1 MIAAGDVFAPE
12 ISSVRSADA
21 TSRGVMYAGEVYLTP
36 HPLSFYTNICES
48 LYMEKSTSSLNPVDS
63 KGTLIPVPIEITQE
77 ESEIKKR
84 NQRFLAGAE
93 NEFNPENPR
102 TITLNEQFLHP
113 TNQTDT
119 GFVVSWKH
127 QYENLAKHRA
137 PEENSE
143 RTKFIEKIIKD
154 TLIKE
159 GKAELAAKIIQ
170 KMGARI
176 N

>member
-1 MIAAGDVFAPE
+1 
-12 ISSVRSADA
+12 
-21 TSRGVMYAGEVYLTP
+21 
-36 HPLSFYTNICES
+36 
-48 LYMEKSTSSLNPVDS
+48 MEKSTSSLNPVDS

-77 ESEIKKR
+77 ETHEQKETKRR
-84 NQRFLAGAE
+84 NQRLLAGAE

-113 TNQTDT
+113 TNQTDNK
-119 GFVVSWKH
+119 FVQSWKY

-143 RTKFIEKIIKD
+143 RTKFIEKIIRD

-159 GKAELAAKIIQ
+159 GKAELAAKVIKKI
-170 KMGARI
+170 GARL